1 MTQAAATDLDFAL
14 LAPHGQPAFAAIRPE
29 EIVPAVTSLIAD
41 HGAAMAAFT
50 ARAGDPA
57 MLADKE
63 EADRRFGEAWRTVGH
78 LLAVTNTPE
87 LRAAHAQAQPLVA
100 AHFAAVGQ
108 DRALYEAIRAID
120 PASLDP
126 LAARARSW
134 PCVISNSR
142 ASRSM
147 ARRPA
152 RLPKTRS
159 SRAA

>member
-78 LLAVTNTPE
+78 LLAVTNTPNCAPPMRRRSRW
-87 LRAAHAQAQPLVA
+87 LPRTLPLS
-100 AHFAAVGQ
+100 
-108 DRALYEAIRAID
+108 DRT
-120 PASLDP
+120 
-126 LAARARSW
+126 ARSTRRSARSIRPRSIRW
-134 PCVISNSR
+134 PPVR
-142 ASRSM
+142 ASW
-147 ARRPA
+147 PA
-152 RLPKTRS
+152 
-159 SRAA
+159 